1 MKTSII
7 ILSYNNLNLTQN
19 CIESIRKYTNKNN
32 YELIVID
39 NNSDEETV
47 EYLRNQDDL
56 ICIFNQENKGFA
68 GGCNQ
73 GMKIASGDNVLLLN
87 NDTIVTPNWLDNL
100 LTALYSDDDIGAVGP
115 ITNYCSNYQQVSLPV
130 NPQMDNDEFF
140 KNFNKSDKNKW
151 EERLRL
157 IGFCLLIKKEV
168 VQKIGYLDELFALGN
183 YEDDDYCLRI
193 RKIGYRL
200 LLCKDTF
207 IFHVGSASFSKLK
220 LEKFNKILEE
230 NREKFIN
237 KWDIDPNQIMPIRID
252 FTNLVKEFKKDDL
265 TLLYIGC
272 STCGTLLDI
281 KNNLPNANL
290 FGIEPNEKL
299 VVNTAHFANVKI
311 GGIEKITEF
320 DEDFFDYIIFDLPS
334 FSNFSLLD
342 LNYIRLISNYTNKN
356 GNIFIVLPNLP
367 MYNIRHIS
375 KIIKAQVYPKFNNI
389 ISLVFTQE
397 QQIEISN

>member
-207 IFHVGSASFSKLK
+207 IFHVGSASFSQLK
-220 LEKFNKILEE
+220 LEKFNKVINE
-230 NREKFIN
+230 NRQKFLN
-237 KWDIDPNQIMPIRID
+237 KWDIDPNLIMPIRTD
-252 FTNLVKEFKKDDL
+252 LTSLVKDFNKEDL
-265 TLLYIGC
+265 NLLYIGALA
-272 STCGTLLDI
+272 CGTLLDI
-281 KNNLPNANL
+281 KNNLPNSNL
-290 FGIEPNEKL
+290 FGIEKNEKL
-299 VVNTAHFANVKI
+299 VINTKHFADIKI
-311 GGIEKITEF
+311 GDITKITEF
-320 DEDFFDYIIFDLPS
+320 ENDFFDYIIVDYK
-334 FSNFSLLD
+334 SLNNLD
-342 LNYIRLISNYTNKN
+342 IQYLRLISNYINSN
-356 GNIFIVLPNLP
+356 GIIFIILPNLP
-367 MYNIRHIS
+367 SYTIRPIS
-375 KIIKAQVYPKFNNI
+375 KYIKTQTQHKFNNI
-389 ISLVFTQE
+389 LSIAFPE
-397 QQIEISN
+397 EYQIEISNK

>member
-87 NDTIVTPNWLDNL
+87 NDTLVTPNWLDNL

-207 IFHVGSASFSKLK
+207 IFHVGSASFSQLK
-220 LEKFNKILEE
+220 LEKFNKVINE
-230 NREKFIN
+230 NRQKFLN
-237 KWDIDPNQIMPIRID
+237 KWDIDPNLIMPIRTD
-252 FTNLVKEFKKDDL
+252 LTSLVKDFNKEDL
-265 TLLYIGC
+265 NLLYIGALA
-272 STCGTLLDI
+272 CGTLLDI
-281 KNNLPNANL
+281 KNNLPNSNL
-290 FGIEPNEKL
+290 FGIEKNEKL
-299 VVNTAHFANVKI
+299 VINTKHFADIKI
-311 GGIEKITEF
+311 GDITKITEF
-320 DEDFFDYIIFDLPS
+320 ENDFFDYIIVDYK
-334 FSNFSLLD
+334 SLNNLD
-342 LNYIRLISNYTNKN
+342 IQYLRLISNYINSN
-356 GNIFIVLPNLP
+356 GIIFIILPNLP
-367 MYNIRHIS
+367 SYTIRPIS
-375 KIIKAQVYPKFNNI
+375 KYIKTQTQHKFNNI
-389 ISLVFTQE
+389 LSIAFPE
-397 QQIEISN
+397 EYQIEISNK